1 MQPLRI
7 LVADDHAL
15 VRRAMIALL
24 DGWED
29 IQIVGEAADGVEVVR
44 LAEETSPDVVLMD
57 LEMPRLDGVAAIKRI
72 KEKKLRSKILVIT
85 SYGDEDLVLS
95 AVRAGANGYLLKTT
109 MPDELVSAI
118 WEVHKGGAPLDP
130 AITNFV
136 LRGLSGNNFENNSPA
151 LDLTDREL
159 TVLGLLA
166 KGYSDRAIANG
177 LSISVRTVTTHVQS
191 ILRKL
196 GAENRTQAALYA
208 LRNRLA
214 DLHD

>member
-29 IQIVGEAADGVEVVR
+29 IEIVGEAADGSEVVR

-57 LEMPRLDGVAAIKRI
+57 LEMPRVDGVAAIRRI
-72 KEKKLRSKILVIT
+72 KQKRLRSKILVIT
-85 SYGDEDLVLS
+85 SYSDEDLVLS

-109 MPDELVSAI
+109 MPDRLVSAI
-118 WEVHKGGAPLDP
+118 WEVHRGGAPLDP

-136 LRGLSGNNFENNSPA
+136 LRGLSGGNTEDDSPG

-166 KGYSDRAIANG
+166 KGHSDRGIADV
-177 LSISVRTVTTHVQS
+177 LSISVRTVTTHVQN
-191 ILRKL
+191 ILKKL
-196 GAENRTQAALYA
+196 GVENRTQAALYA
-208 LRNRLA
+208 LRNNLA
-214 DLHD
+214 NLND

>member
-1 MQPLRI
+1 MHPLRI

-29 IQIVGEAADGVEVVR
+29 IEIVGEAADGAEVVR
-44 LAEETSPDVVLMD
+44 LAEETRPDVVLMD
-57 LEMPRLDGVAAIKRI
+57 LEMPRVDGVTAIKRI
-72 KEKKLRSKILVIT
+72 KEKKLRSKVLVIT

-109 MPDELVSAI
+109 MPDELLAAI
-118 WEVHKGGAPLDP
+118 WEVHNGGAPLDP
-130 AITNFV
+130 AITSFV
-136 LRGLSGNNFENNSPA
+136 LRGLSGHIAEDEA
-151 LDLTDREL
+151 LAPDLTDREL

-166 KGYSDRAIANG
+166 KGYSDRSIAEK

-191 ILRKL
+191 ILKKL
-196 GAENRTQAALYA
+196 GVENRTQAALYA
-208 LRNRLA
+208 LRQNLA